1 MAEKQRIL
9 IVDDDSSIA
18 ELISLYLEKECFS
31 TTIAEDGEEA
41 LSLYEKERA
50 DLLILDL
57 MLPGID
63 GYEVCRRIRAS
74 SDVPI
79 IMLPCFLPGWKRR
92 STAFTLATSS
102 LVSKGFKI

>member
-41 LSLYEKERA
+41 LSLYEKEGA

-57 MLPGID
+57 MLPGLTDMKCAD
-63 GYEVCRRIRAS
+63 GFGRARMYRLSCFPQKEKPLIRYSAWS
-74 SDVPI
+74 WGRMTI
-79 IMLPCFLPGWKRR
+79 F
-92 STAFTLATSS
+92 
-102 LVSKGFKI
+102 